1 MIYDDVNA
9 TEIIFIQLHTLIG
22 MVLKFYTLLAP
33 NRQPDKQI
41 KKSKV
46 NKKKK
51 QQQMKQKR
59 QKKINNTGAW
69 MENSKYTNEHT
80 KQIVDML
87 LTLSGGTVSEKGF
100 IRLLGQARPSVN
112 VRRTFCL
119 FLLSPPLKSH
129 VINIK

>member
-1 MIYDDVNA
+1 
-9 TEIIFIQLHTLIG
+9 
-22 MVLKFYTLLAP
+22 
-33 NRQPDKQI
+33 
-41 KKSKV
+41 
-46 NKKKK
+46 
-51 QQQMKQKR
+51 MKQKR

-129 VINIK
+129 IINIK

>member
-9 TEIIFIQLHTLIG
+9 TEIIFIQLHTFIG

-33 NRQPDKQI
+33 NRQPDKRI

-46 NKKKK
+46 KKNNNNKRNKNDK
-51 QQQMKQKR
+51 
-59 QKKINNTGAW
+59 KKINNTGAW

-129 VINIK
+129 IINIK

>member
-9 TEIIFIQLHTLIG
+9 TEIIFIQLHTFIG
-22 MVLKFYTLLAP
+22 MVLKFSTLLAP
-33 NRQPDKQI
+33 NRQPDKRI

-46 NKKKK
+46 KKKNNN
-51 QQQMKQKR
+51 KR
-59 QKKINNTGAW
+59 NKNDKKKINNTGAW

-129 VINIK
+129 IINIK